1 MKKYFIIALVFI
13 SSCQKKITD
22 QIKTIDAKGEILF
35 TSQRFP
41 NNSDWQ
47 IILMNADGTNQRP
60 VSGKAVDCSPPIVS
74 NNKRKVAF
82 TTYENLYRNLYVIDI
97 DGQNLKLLDKAR
109 QTCSNPVW
117 SPDDS
122 KITYVRN
129 DIGAAGSFDIYT
141 INIDGTNRIQLTN
154 QNDNYSPHY
163 LPDNSAIIYTSLNGT
178 ISGVYKMHTD
188 GNNKQLL
195 SPPGRS
201 FSVSSVSPDGK
212 MIAINSQDWNGT
224 QIFVMKLDGSGLK
237 QLTFTI
243 EKNYFDTG
251 FPRGGNC
258 NPVWSPNSTR
268 LVYES
273 YENTTPDIFIINSN
287 GSGNKRL
294 TDNPLRDEG
303 PCWTNDGN
311 YIIYSAG
318 KIWYAGGSPTYGGST
333 ICIMTPDGQLKTA
346 VTDNKISDVYPN
358 FISK

>member
-1 MKKYFIIALVFI
+1 MKKYCIVTLIILT
-13 SSCQKKITD
+13 SCQKDVTD
-22 QIKTIDAKGEILF
+22 QLQAIDAKGEILF
-35 TSQRFP
+35 VSQRTP

-47 IILMNADGTNQRP
+47 LVLMNADGTNQRL
-60 VSGKAVDCSPPIVS
+60 VSGKVVDCSPPVIS
-74 NNKRKVAF
+74 NNKSKVVF
-82 TTYENLYRNLYVIDI
+82 TTYENAYRNLYVIDI

-129 DIGAAGSFDIYT
+129 DIGAAGNFDIYS

-154 QNDNYSPHY
+154 QNDNYSPRY
-163 LPDNSAIIYTSLNGT
+163 LPDNSAIIYTSLNGAL
-178 ISGVYKMHTD
+178 SGVYKMNTD
-188 GNNKQLL
+188 GSNKQLL
-195 SPPGRS
+195 SPAGKS
-201 FSVSSVSPDGK
+201 FGVSSISPDGK

-224 QIFVMKLDGSGLK
+224 QIFVMKPDGSGLQ
-237 QLTFTI
+237 QLTFTV

-273 YENTTPDIFIINSN
+273 YENSTPDIFVINSN

-294 TDNPLRDEG
+294 TDNPLRDES

-311 YIIYSAG
+311 YIIYAAG
-318 KIWYAGGSPTYGGST
+318 KIWFEGNNPTYAGHVIT
-333 ICIMTPDGQLKTA
+333 IMSPDGRLKKQL
-346 VTDNKISDVYPN
+346 TDNKISDVYPA
-358 FISK
+358 FIPN